1 MRFKFQLSQLHQM
14 RRLSKI
20 LPQPVTAPSRLFSLR
35 AVTGHRAAAVRGPQ
49 SVRRVLSAVGLPE
62 GPCFRGEAGG
72 CQAPGLLRAV
82 SQVPLKRRVVSR
94 ERLPSLGGGGGR
106 VVMPVAEAWGRW
118 GGVRAGGE
126 PRRKVGCWGVRARWW
141 RGSAQTPAP
150 RRGRC
155 TQTHSGRSLWPGF
168 RTPSGLLV

>member
-35 AVTGHRAAAVRGPQ
+35 AVTEHRAVAVRGLQ
-49 SVRRVLSAVGLPE
+49 SVHRVLSAVGLPE

-72 CQAPGLLRAV
+72 CRAPGLLRAV
-82 SQVPLKRRVVSR
+82 SQVPLRRRVVSR

-106 VVMPVAEAWGRW
+106 VVTPVAEAWGRW
-118 GGVRAGGE
+118 GGVQAGGE
-126 PRRKVGCWGVRARWW
+126 PRQKVGCWVVARLCTNSSPTPRPLHADAQWTLPVARLQNTQRA
-141 RGSAQTPAP
+141 
-150 RRGRC
+150 
-155 TQTHSGRSLWPGF
+155 PGLM
-168 RTPSGLLV
+168 SS